1 MVFQGPFLLKVLL
14 LLKWCGFPRSA
25 ALLLS
30 LRMGLVL
37 YVLKETEGSVARIDI
52 SEEDTHNLSRR
63 EIYFQ
68 SKGIG
73 RIQGLSFI
81 LGGFQRLNQWK
92 SKGHFLLALGTQRR
106 SFHCKSESNRKQ
118 VQKEKVLCRALPEVR
133 ERSRKSNLLPWFSVW
148 FISEVIS
155 SIISHFSPMHI
166 PNCKCFC
173 YLLKDSCFLKSLLC
187 LAKNI

>member
-1 MVFQGPFLLKVLL
+1 MFQGPFLLQFLL
-14 LLKWCGFPRSA
+14 LLKRCGCPRSV

-30 LRMGLVL
+30 LRKGLVL
-37 YVLKETEGSVARIDI
+37 FVLKETAGSVARVDA
-52 SEEDTHNLSRR
+52 SEEDTHNWSWR

-68 SKGIG
+68 SQGKG
-73 RIQGLSFI
+73 RIQRLSFI

-92 SKGHFLLALGTQRR
+92 SKDHLLLALDTHRR
-106 SFHCKSESNRKQ
+106 SFHCKLEPNRKQ
-118 VQKEKVLCRALPEVR
+118 VQKEKVLCRVLQEVR

-148 FISEVIS
+148 FISKVIS